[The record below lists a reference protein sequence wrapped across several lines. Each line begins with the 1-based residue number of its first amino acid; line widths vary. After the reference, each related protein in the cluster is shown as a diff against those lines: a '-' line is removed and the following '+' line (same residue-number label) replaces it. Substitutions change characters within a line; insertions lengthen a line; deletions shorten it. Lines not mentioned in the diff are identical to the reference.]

1 MVLTNKLT
9 DSVTPTPWR
18 LQKRVLPQHTDHAGV
33 MWHGSYVAW
42 LEEARVEALVAAGL
56 TYAEMTTLGV
66 EMPVVSL
73 NIHYRHA
80 LCHGDMVVL
89 ESISSL
95 PVGVSWPWRC
105 QMLCNGQLMADASVE
120 LVMVTAGRVLR
131 RPPAQLQA
139 LMNRLRQG
147 PTAEDA

>member
-1 MVLTNKLT
+1 MVLTKKLT

-18 LQKRVLPQHTDHAGV
+18 LKKRVLPQHTDHAGV
-33 MWHGSYVAW
+33 MWHGAYVAW

-56 TYAEMTTLGV
+56 TYAEMTTMGV

-73 NIHYRHA
+73 NINYRHA

-95 PVGVSWPWRC
+95 PVGVRWPWRC

-120 LVMVTAGRVLR
+120 LVMVTAGRVIR
-131 RPPAQLQA
+131 RPPAHLQA
-139 LMNRLRQG
+139 LMKRLRQG
-147 PTAEDA
+147 SAAEDV

>member
-1 MVLTNKLT
+1 MVLTKKLT

-18 LQKRVLPQHTDHAGV
+18 LKKRVLPQHTDHACV
-33 MWHGSYVAW
+33 MWHGAYVAW

-73 NIHYRHA
+73 NSHYRHA

-95 PVGVSWPWRC
+95 PVGVRWPWRC

-131 RPPAQLQA
+131 RPPAHLQA
-139 LMNRLRQG
+139 LMDRLRQG
-147 PTAEDA
+147 PAAEDV

>member
-1 MVLTNKLT
+1 
-9 DSVTPTPWR
+9 
-18 LQKRVLPQHTDHAGV
+18 
-33 MWHGSYVAW
+33 MWHGAYVAW

-95 PVGVSWPWRC
+95 PVGVRWPWRC

-131 RPPAQLQA
+131 RPPAHLQA
-139 LMNRLRQG
+139 LMDRLRQG
-147 PTAEDA
+147 PAAEDV

>member
-33 MWHGSYVAW
+33 MWHGAYVAW

-56 TYAEMTTLGV
+56 TYVEMTALGV

-73 NIHYRHA
+73 KINYRHA
-80 LCHGDMVVL
+80 FVMA
-89 ESISSL
+89 ISL
-95 PVGVSWPWRC
+95 FWK
-105 QMLCNGQLMADASVE
+105 ASVAVL
-120 LVMVTAGRVLR
+120 LVCAGPGVVGCFVKGSSWLMHRLSSSWCPAAVFFDARLVTCKH
-131 RPPAQLQA
+131 
-139 LMNRLRQG
+139 
-147 PTAEDA
+147 